1 MKILV
6 LGANGMLGHVLVN
19 SLMQDP
25 SLTVFATTREEVVTQ
40 IFSKLPIK
48 QMIAGVDALNIGS
61 LESAIATVKPDV
73 VINCIGLVKQYKDA
87 EDIQKAMQLNA
98 VLPHQ
103 IATLCAINKSRLIHI
118 STDCVF
124 SGSKGNYLESDAADA
139 KDIYGISKYLGEVDY
154 PHALTLRTSIIGH
167 ELPNTSGQTHG
178 LVEWFLAQEKECP
191 GYTKA
196 LFSGLPTVVLANL
209 IRDVVLKKHD
219 LRGVYHVSAAPIS
232 KYNLLKLVAKAYS
245 KQIEL
250 IPDDML
256 VIDRSLDSSRFTEQT
271 GFIAPSWEE
280 MIHAMQINR
289 ELNVQK

>member
-6 LGANGMLGHVLVN
+6 LGANGMLGHALVN
-19 SLMQDP
+19 SLTQGDDI
-25 SLTVFATTREEVVTQ
+25 SVYASTRANAVNPAL
-40 IFSKLPIK
+40 SKLPALQI
-48 QMIAGVDALNIGS
+48 ISDVDVSHIET
-61 LESAIATVKPDV
+61 LEAAIVNVKPDV
-73 VINCIGLVKQYKDA
+73 VINCIGLVKQYKDS
-87 EDIQKAMQLNA
+87 EDLQKAMQLNA

-103 IATLCAINKSRLIHI
+103 IAALCALNKARLIHI

-124 SGSKGNYLESDAADA
+124 SGLKGDYLESDPADA
-139 KDIYGISKYLGEVDY
+139 KDIYGVSKFLGEVDY

-167 ELPNTSGQTHG
+167 ELPNASGQTHG
-178 LVEWFLAQEKECP
+178 LVEWFLAQGKECS

-196 LFSGLPTVVLANL
+196 VFSGLPTVVLANL
-209 IRDVVLKKHD
+209 IRDVVLKKPD

-232 KYNLLKLVAKAYS
+232 KYNLLKLVAKAYG

-250 IPDDML
+250 IPDDRL
-256 VIDRSLDSSRFTEQT
+256 VIDRSLNSSRFTKQT

-289 ELNVQK
+289 ELNV